1 MSRGYVYNTGM
12 SYRIRRRRVTTE
24 ITETLTVVIET
35 FDADGHVAAEN
46 GTMIVVLSS
55 ETTQQIEIIAD
66 GSEDPSL
73 FGE

>member
-1 MSRGYVYNTGM
+1 M
-12 SYRIRRRRVTTE
+12 
-24 ITETLTVVIET
+24 VIET